1 MIKNLKIRN
10 KKINRLKMEKAGII
24 SLTFIPVILTGCNNL
39 NINDYYL
46 VCENSNYYICKKVG
60 TFNKSDDYEFKSIVD
75 GKTIGSICSKRDNF
89 NYENHKFSTNFLCE
103 LQVANLKDVFNK
115 NSFSSD
121 ELMNI
126 VNNNLNEV
134 GDNYFKNT
142 KYYFKSDFEYDK
154 NTNLKIFNYNDT
166 FILGYDISPKR
177 LNDSGRYIYSIKDF
191 DVIKTEFELSLEEY
205 DINLENKENA
215 YISYSEALDLLNS
228 ERLEKILKK

>member
-60 TFNKSDDYEFKSIVD
+60 TFNKSDDYEFKSILD
-75 GKTIGSICSKRDNF
+75 NRIIGSICSNRDNF
-89 NYENHKFSTNFLCE
+89 NYETHRFSTNFLCE

-191 DVIKTEFELSLEEY
+191 DVIKTEFESSLEEY

>member
-142 KYYFKSDFEYDK
+142 KQVNGRERVKQILDQLMDKYY
-154 NTNLKIFNYNDT
+154 
-166 FILGYDISPKR
+166 
-177 LNDSGRYIYSIKDF
+177 
-191 DVIKTEFELSLEEY
+191 
-205 DINLENKENA
+205 
-215 YISYSEALDLLNS
+215 
-228 ERLEKILKK
+228 KK

>member
-89 NYENHKFSTNFLCE
+89 NYENHKF
-103 LQVANLKDVFNK
+103 
-115 NSFSSD
+115 
-121 ELMNI
+121 
-126 VNNNLNEV
+126 
-134 GDNYFKNT
+134 
-142 KYYFKSDFEYDK
+142 
-154 NTNLKIFNYNDT
+154 
-166 FILGYDISPKR
+166 
-177 LNDSGRYIYSIKDF
+177 
-191 DVIKTEFELSLEEY
+191 
-205 DINLENKENA
+205 
-215 YISYSEALDLLNS
+215 
-228 ERLEKILKK
+228 